1 MYVVKN
7 MRISTGNLDF
17 HFWVRH
23 GSTHAELEIKRV
35 VVIPVDQIV
44 FGFIIAMQ
52 QILAHRLY
60 IRLKPVH
67 SKFKEIVNC
76 REPDRLFSCLSRILR

>member
-1 MYVVKN
+1 ML
-7 MRISTGNLDF
+7 ISTGNELDF

-23 GSTHAELEIKRV
+23 RSTHAELEIKRAFV
-35 VVIPVDQIV
+35 VPFVLNIFD
-44 FGFIIAMQ
+44 FIIAMQ

-60 IRLKPVH
+60 RLKPVY